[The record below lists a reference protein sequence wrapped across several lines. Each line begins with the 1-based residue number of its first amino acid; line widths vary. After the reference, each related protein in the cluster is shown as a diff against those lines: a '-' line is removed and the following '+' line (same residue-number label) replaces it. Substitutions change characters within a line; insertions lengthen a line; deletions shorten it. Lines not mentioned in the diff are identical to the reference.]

1 MYSWMWNKLPGPTFV
16 KLLIALVLLVIVVAI
31 LFLWVFPWV
40 DSMLPLQDVSIDG
53 TDNALGEFPHSDSN
67 GG

>member
-1 MYSWMWNKLPGPTFV
+1 MYSWIWEKLPGPKLV
-16 KLLIALVLLVIVVAI
+16 KLLIALVLFAIVVAV

-40 DSMLPLQDVSIDG
+40 DSVLPLQDVSIEG
-53 TDNALGEFPHSDSN
+53 SS